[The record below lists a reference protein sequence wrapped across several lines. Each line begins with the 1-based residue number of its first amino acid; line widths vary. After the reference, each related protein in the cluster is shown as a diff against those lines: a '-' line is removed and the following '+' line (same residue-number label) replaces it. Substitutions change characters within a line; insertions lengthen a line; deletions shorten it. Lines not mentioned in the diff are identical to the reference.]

1 VFYFVTRLRCL
12 GTRLGVTRRSHPKQQ
27 RAAGNQKHTEVIL
40 ASLITSKTRL
50 KLLLKF
56 FTHPDAKGHLRGLA
70 EEFGDSTNSVRIE
83 LNKLEEAGL
92 LQRQISGQKMV
103 YQVNKANPFYFNLV
117 SMVSKYLGFDEL
129 IESLLE
135 QVGDLKEAYVV
146 GDYARG
152 VDSGTIELILVGQ
165 LHAEVVDDLVGR
177 VSKRINRRIVYLV
190 SDYHNKLI
198 PQPQLRLI

>member
-1 VFYFVTRLRCL
+1 M
-12 GTRLGVTRRSHPKQQ
+12 GVTGRSLLKRQL
-27 RAAGNQKHTEVIL
+27 AASNQKHTEVIL

-56 FTHPDAKGHLRGLA
+56 FTHPDAQGHLRGLA

-92 LQRQISGQKMV
+92 LQRQVSGRKML
-103 YQVNKANPFYFNLV
+103 YQVNKSNPFYFNLV

-129 IESLLE
+129 VESLLE

-165 LHAEVVDDLVGR
+165 LHAEVVDDLVAR
-177 VSKRINRRIVYLV
+177 VSKRINRRITYRLSETENELV
-190 SDYHNKLI
+190 
-198 PQPQLRLI
+198 PQPQLRLL

>member
-1 VFYFVTRLRCL
+1 M
-12 GTRLGVTRRSHPKQQ
+12 
-27 RAAGNQKHTEVIL
+27 
-40 ASLITSKTRL
+40 
-50 KLLLKF
+50 LKF
-56 FTHPDAKGHLRGLA
+56 FTHPDAQGHLRGLA

-92 LQRQISGQKMV
+92 IQRQVSGQKMV
-103 YQVNKANPFYFNLV
+103 YQVNKSNPFYFNLV

-129 IESLLE
+129 VESLLE
-135 QVGDLKEAYVV
+135 QVGDLEEAYVV

-165 LHAEVVDDLVGR
+165 LHAEVVDDLVER

-190 SDYHNKLI
+190 SGYDNKLI

>member
-1 VFYFVTRLRCL
+1 M
-12 GTRLGVTRRSHPKQQ
+12 
-27 RAAGNQKHTEVIL
+27 
-40 ASLITSKTRL
+40 
-50 KLLLKF
+50 
-56 FTHPDAKGHLRGLA
+56 RGLA
-70 EEFGDSTNSVRIE
+70 EELGDSTNSIRVE

-92 LQRQISGQKMV
+92 LQRQVSGQKMV
-103 YQVNKANPFYFNLV
+103 YQVNKSNPFYFNLV

-152 VDSGTIELILVGQ
+152 ADSGTIELVLVGK
-165 LHAEVVDDLVGR
+165 LHADVVDDLVDR

-190 SDYHNKLI
+190 IDDNNEIVLQS
-198 PQPQLRLI
+198 QLRLI